1 MLPLQGENLQSANMS
16 IPGGTAAQPDRRS
29 GLATLTSVGAIP

>member
-1 MLPLQGENLQSANMS
+1 MHAVQLLGVLRR
-16 IPGGTAAQPDRRS
+16 QPNRRS

>member
-1 MLPLQGENLQSANMS
+1 MLRDNDGDDESKSYVHPLLQ
-16 IPGGTAAQPDRRS
+16 PHRRS